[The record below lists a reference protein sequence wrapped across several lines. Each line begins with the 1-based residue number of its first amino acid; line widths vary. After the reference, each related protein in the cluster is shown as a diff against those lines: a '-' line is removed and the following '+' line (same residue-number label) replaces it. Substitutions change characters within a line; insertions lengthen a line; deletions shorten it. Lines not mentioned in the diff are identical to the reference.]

1 MNLADT
7 LRGLLRRWYIVIPGL
22 LIAAILAIFASTTI
36 KPDFERTATQLLL
49 PGQGTIP
56 EGATNP
62 YLFLGG
68 LTQSADVLVRSLNAD
83 EAAGEVVQDYPGT
96 EITASKDPS
105 TSGPIILITVT
116 AKSNADAKGALTDI
130 LLRSAVILE
139 RLQSE
144 QNVKVVDRITIST
157 LTEDQSSTLQQR
169 NRLVATVGVGV
180 GIAVITILLAS
191 LVDGLSRRTRAGQTE
206 GTLIESDVEAEDVP
220 EDSDT
225 PADPDTPRKQPLITS
240 DADERGR
247 RSVGPRLFR
256 SGRSRVAGRD
266 RAGVGLSRKRDASTS
281 RKLPESTDEA
291 PAG

>member
-7 LRGLLRRWYIVIPGL
+7 LRGLVRRWYIVIPGL
-22 LIAAILAIFASTTI
+22 LIAAVLAVVAFTSI

-83 EAAGEVVQDYPGT
+83 EAAGEVVDKYPGA
-96 EITASKDPS
+96 EIAASKDPS

-116 AKSNADAKGALTDI
+116 AKSDADAEGALTDI
-130 LLRSAVILE
+130 LSRSAGILE
-139 RLQSE
+139 RLQSD
-144 QNVKVVDRITIST
+144 QNVRVVDRITIST
-157 LTEDQSSTLQQR
+157 LTQDQSSTLQQR
-169 NRLVATVGVGV
+169 NRLVATVGVGA
-180 GIAVITILLAS
+180 GIAVLTILLAS
-191 LVDGLSRRTRAGQTE
+191 LLDGLSRRSPARERKSTR
-206 GTLIESDVEAEDVP
+206 SDADGEAEDEPEEPDGVP
-220 EDSDT
+220 DPPSTTPDSD
-225 PADPDTPRKQPLITS
+225 DR
-240 DADERGR
+240 ER
-247 RSVGPRLFR
+247 RSAGPRLFR

-266 RAGVGLSRKRDASTS
+266 RSGVGLAHKTDTHASRE
-281 RKLPESTDEA
+281 LPVHSDEA